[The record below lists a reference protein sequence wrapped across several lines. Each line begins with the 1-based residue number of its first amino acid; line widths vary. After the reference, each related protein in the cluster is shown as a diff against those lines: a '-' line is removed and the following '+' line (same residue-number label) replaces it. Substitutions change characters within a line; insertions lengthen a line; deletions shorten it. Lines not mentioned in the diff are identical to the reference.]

1 MKRFLHYNTVPK
13 TPTFTQQSPV
23 KCYIKEVTDYARGNA
38 PWIMKTKHFAELQ
51 HSDRQITKTQN
62 RLFGSAL
69 GMVAPMGFVLPF
81 AFYPGLET
89 FFHLS
94 LEAYLSGNIVLFC
107 GSTMFGMYNSFRLLQ
122 LEKIAMKQYK
132 EIRDNIAKS
141 K

>member
-1 MKRFLHYNTVPK
+1 MKSFLHYNTAFK
-13 TPTFTQQSPV
+13 TPCVVQQSPV
-23 KCYIKEVTDYARGNA
+23 KCCVKEISDYARTNA
-38 PWIMKTKHFAELQ
+38 PWIMKTKHFADLQ
-51 HSDRQITKTQN
+51 HSDKQITKTQN

-69 GMVAPMGFVLPF
+69 GMVAPIGFVLPF

-107 GSTMFGMYNSFRLLQ
+107 GSTMFGMYNSVRLLQ
-122 LEKIAMKQYK
+122 LEKKAMKQYK
-132 EIRDNIAKS
+132 EIRDNIAKN